1 MSGGLDSCVSAAV
14 AAEDHD
20 LALLHISYGQLTE
33 ARELQAFTA
42 IADHFAVE
50 RRLVCQLSHLR
61 QIGGTSLIATGSG
74 HNDLGPTVP
83 TSPLPDCGDLPDT
96 YVPFRNANLLA
107 VAVSWS
113 ETLGAAAVFVGAH
126 QAVGTGPNTD
136 LRIRTPLLHLD
147 KAAIV
152 RLGTTLDAPLDMTWS
167 CYRHTER
174 ACGNCHSCQLRR
186 SGFADAGVP
195 DLIPY
200 A

>member
-1 MSGGLDSCVSAAV
+1 M
-14 AAEDHD
+14 
-20 LALLHISYGQLTE
+20 
-33 ARELQAFTA
+33 
-42 IADHFAVE
+42 
-50 RRLVCQLSHLR
+50 CQLSHLR

-126 QAVGTGPNTD
+126 QAGSPYPDCSAEFFSAYGEAVAVGTGPNTD

-174 ACGNCHSCQLRR
+174 ACGDCHSCQLRR